1 MPKPDLY
8 VYLHADVERLLD
20 NIEKRG
26 RDYEQNIDPAYLEKI
41 RKGYFRF
48 FKQVVNFPV
57 LIVDTNNID
66 FVQNPEDYQRLKNA
80 IFNSEY
86 KLGINRVIL

>member
-1 MPKPDLY
+1 MVK
-8 VYLHADVERLLD
+8 LLK

-26 RDYEQNIDPAYLEKI
+26 RDYEQDIAPAYLEKI
-41 RKGYFRF
+41 RKGYFNF
-48 FKQVVNFPV
+48 FKQVDNFPV
-57 LIVDTNNID
+57 LIIDTNNID
-66 FVQNPEDYQRLKNA
+66 FVQNTDDYQLLKNT